1 MVIHYMYL
9 EDLFFKKTIMIY
21 LFIYF
26 YWLRH
31 RAQPCEVRLVP
42 HPGFEPVPLHW
53 KHRVLTTALPGKSL
67 FILMIGKCVFTSHYT
82 LKSLVYMGYKCK
94 CEINNFK
101 MLKDN
106 YLYKL
111 EAGKVFEN

>member
-1 MVIHYMYL
+1 MVIHYMYWENL
-9 EDLFFKKTIMIY
+9 LKKNHD

-26 YWLRH
+26 YWLCH
-31 RAQPCEVRLVP
+31 KAQPCEVRLVP

-53 KHRVLTTALPGKSL
+53 KHRVLTTTLPGKSL

-111 EAGKVFEN
+111 GAGKDFEN